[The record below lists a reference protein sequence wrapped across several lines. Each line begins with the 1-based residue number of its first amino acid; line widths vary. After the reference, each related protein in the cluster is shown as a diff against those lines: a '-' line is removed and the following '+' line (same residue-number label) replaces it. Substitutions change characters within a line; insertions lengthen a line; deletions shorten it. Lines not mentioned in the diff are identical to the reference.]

1 MIETIKYTEYDWFL
15 WLNGHHNQL
24 FDILMYWVTYRFTW
38 IPLYIYIIY
47 YLFQNTKNR
56 FAINLVFVLLSV
68 GLSDRFT
75 SGFMKPF
82 FHRFR
87 PCHDPAIQN
96 LVHVVGDCG
105 GQFGFAS
112 SHASNSFALVMAIY
126 LLAKLNNWSLKLP
139 AFLLFWAIIVS
150 YSRIYVGVH
159 FPTDIV
165 VGAIVG
171 IMITLFTYI
180 FLKFI
185 NQKLNFSFT

>member
-15 WLNGHHNQL
+15 WLNGHHNQF

>member
-1 MIETIKYTEYDWFL
+1 
-15 WLNGHHNQL
+15 
-24 FDILMYWVTYRFTW
+24 
-38 IPLYIYIIY
+38 
-47 YLFQNTKNR
+47 
-56 FAINLVFVLLSV
+56 
-68 GLSDRFT
+68 
-75 SGFMKPF
+75 MKPF